1 MSSEGPVILNNQALQ
16 PMKTPPIQGSIG
28 KTVIIEQNQQANLQ
42 NSLAQTGG
50 IRRYSKMNKSRFMKG
65 GADAVIGVSPLPS
78 YTPNQTEAN
87 NTNKDIAALAA
98 GNMENARYDLA
109 GSQAQVASMAAG
121 NTQNSSVKTGG
132 SRRKRRATLKS
143 KKGGSWPAWGCLSG
157 GKKSRRHKKN
167 CMCKR
172 RKTYKHMKRHR
183 R

>member
-1 MSSEGPVILNNQALQ
+1 MSSKDQVILPNQALQ
-16 PMKTPPIQGSIG
+16 PMKTQPIPGGSIG
-28 KTVIIEQNQQANLQ
+28 RAGIIAQNQSAAMQ

-50 IRRYSKMNKSRFMKG
+50 IRRYSKMNKSRFTKG
-65 GADAVIGVSPLPS
+65 GAVISVSPLPS
-78 YTPNQTEAN
+78 YAPNQTEAN
-87 NTNKDIAALAA
+87 NTNKDIASLAA
-98 GNMENARYDLA
+98 GSMENAKYDNA

-121 NTQNSSVKTGG
+121 NTQNSSAKTGG
-132 SRRKRRATLKS
+132 SRKKRRVALKS

-172 RKTYKHMKRHR
+172 RKTCKHMKRHR